1 MPDEAKKSKIFYGW
15 FIVAACFIVTIVAGA
30 LNWSLGVFFKPLE
43 SEFGWSRTL
52 ISSGYTIYLIGDAI
66 SVLISGRLVDRFN
79 PRPILL
85 AAAVLVGL
93 GISLCSQVQSINQLR
108 FFLLVAGL
116 GVGALWSVP
125 NTITVR
131 WFHNRP
137 KAGLALSIIISGIG
151 AGALF
156 FAPIINHLILTYHL
170 RNAYLITGALF
181 FTLIALASIIIKPRP
196 ADIRD
201 SGTATELKE
210 ISPGETAPPVWTS
223 GKVLATSTFVGI
235 VFFTCM
241 HDIAFQILTVHLVPL
256 ATDAAISMTAAA
268 SAVGLMGGFSIPGR
282 LISGFLST
290 RLGWQRILFLAF
302 LGGVLSLLLL
312 VFLRNTWMLYL
323 FVFCYGF
330 FHGTRVPA
338 LVGILGDFFGMQS
351 LGRIIGVVFFSAILV
366 GSLGPYI
373 AGFIFDTTG
382 SYLGALIIQM
392 TILSTA
398 GLTALI
404 IKKPSLKTEYNQ
416 Q

>member
-1 MPDEAKKSKIFYGW
+1 MPDEAKQSKIFYGW
-15 FIVAACFIVTIVAGA
+15 FIVAACFMVTVVSGA
-30 LNWSLGVFFKPLE
+30 LSWSLGVFFKPLE
-43 SEFGWSRTL
+43 SEFGWSRAL
-52 ISSGYTIYLIGDAI
+52 ISSGYTIYLIGNAI

-93 GISLCSQVQSINQLR
+93 GISLCSQVQSINELR
-108 FFLLVAGL
+108 FFLLIAGL

-125 NTITVR
+125 NTVTVR

-137 KAGLALSIIISGIG
+137 KAGLALAIIITGIG
-151 AGALF
+151 AGALC
-156 FAPIINHLILTYHL
+156 FAPVINYLILTYNF

-181 FTLIALASIIIKPRP
+181 FTLTALASIIIKPRP

-201 SGTATELKE
+201 DRTATEPKE
-210 ISPGETAPPVWTS
+210 ISPRKTDPPVWTS
-223 GKVLATSTFVGI
+223 GKVLATSAFTGI

-256 ATDAAISMTAAA
+256 ATDAGISVTAAA

-282 LISGFLST
+282 LISGFLSA

-302 LGGVLSLLLL
+302 FGGVLSLLLL
-312 VFLRNTWMLYL
+312 VFLRNTWMLYF

-338 LVGILGDFFGMQS
+338 HVGILGDFFGMQS
-351 LGRIIGVVFFSAILV
+351 LGRIIGISFFSAILV
-366 GSLGPYI
+366 GSLGPYL

-392 TILSTA
+392 TLLSAA

-404 IKKPSLKTEYNQ
+404 IKKPSLKTA
-416 Q
+416 

>member
-15 FIVAACFIVTIVAGA
+15 FIVAACFMVTVVAGA

-43 SEFGWSRTL
+43 SEFGWSRAL
-52 ISSGYTIYLIGDAI
+52 ISSGYTIYLIGTAT

-85 AAAVLVGL
+85 AAAVLLGL

-108 FFLLVAGL
+108 FFLLIAGL

-125 NTITVR
+125 NTVTMR

-137 KAGLALSIIISGIG
+137 KAGLALAIIISGIG
-151 AGALF
+151 AGALC
-156 FAPIINHLILTYHL
+156 FAPVINHLILTYHF
-170 RNAYLITGALF
+170 RNAFLITGALF
-181 FTLIALASIIIKPRP
+181 FILTALASIIIKPRP

-201 SGTATELKE
+201 AGTTIGHEE
-210 ISPGETAPPVWTS
+210 IPIPQIAPPSWTL
-223 GKVLATSTFVGI
+223 GKALATTAFAGIIFV
-235 VFFTCM
+235 TSM
-241 HDIAFQILTVHLVPL
+241 HDIAFQILAVHLVPL
-256 ATDAAISMTAAA
+256 ATDAGISATAAA

-282 LISGFLST
+282 LVAGFLSA
-290 RLGWQRILFLAF
+290 RIHWQKILFLSFFA
-302 LGGVLSLLLL
+302 GVVSLLLL
-312 VFLRNTWMLYL
+312 LLLKNALMLYL

-330 FHGTRVPA
+330 LHGTRVTA
-338 LVGILGDFFGMQS
+338 HIGILGDFFGMQS
-351 LGRIIGVVFFSAILV
+351 LGRIIGISFFTAILL
-366 GSLGPYI
+366 GSLGPYL

-392 TILSTA
+392 IILSAA

-404 IKKPSLKTEYNQ
+404 IKKPSLKTE
-416 Q
+416 

>member
-108 FFLLVAGL
+108 FFLLIAGL

-151 AGALF
+151 AGALC

-181 FTLIALASIIIKPRP
+181 FTLIALASII
-196 ADIRD
+196 
-201 SGTATELKE
+201 ATELKE

-241 HDIAFQILTVHLVPL
+241 HDIAFQILTVHLIPF

-282 LISGFLST
+282 LISGFLSA

-302 LGGVLSLLLL
+302 FAGVLSLLLL
-312 VFLRNTWMLYL
+312 VLLKNTWMLYL

-330 FHGTRVPA
+330 FHGIRVPA

-351 LGRIIGVVFFSAILV
+351 LGKIIGVVFFSAILV
-366 GSLGPYI
+366 GSLGPYL

-382 SYLGALIIQM
+382 SYLGTLIIQM
-392 TILSTA
+392 TLLSAA

-404 IKKPSLKTEYNQ
+404 IKKPSLKAA
-416 Q
+416 